1 MYCGRCGG
9 YAVEQSLFC
18 PRCGAPLASG
28 VAPHPPGGSTTPG
41 MWQPPPAVA
50 WPDAPPERGRRTV
63 LIVAGAVVALVL
75 AATGTGVAVLS
86 FGSNHKHPGA
96 GPGALS
102 STSSAPVPAPA
113 TTVITTASPSPTV
126 TFADLYAKE
135 QSGVVRIET
144 LSCSDSGVGTGFLL
158 SPTLVATV
166 EHVIDQ
172 SVVVSLID
180 GTQRTTGTVIGSDP
194 VHDLALV
201 RAATPITGYQFQ
213 FASTAPAIGDPV
225 AAIGFPIG
233 DPITF
238 TQGSVSGLDRNIN
251 VQGAPRTGMLETD
264 AAVNPGN
271 SGGPLLDSAGTVDGL
286 VDAKDTTASGIA
298 YAVPSEQA
306 SSVMQRWSQDPAP
319 QPPAD
324 CPNPLGPT
332 QDTPNVTSPPAG
344 SVTAN
349 EAAGIVAALN
359 TYFDGIDSGDYAAAY
374 DVLSPSL
381 HSPNGEQAFAA
392 GDASSFDTG
401 ITILNAA
408 QLTPDTVRVDVAFTS
423 LQASAQG
430 PNGDTCDNWTLDYT
444 FIQAADGSWQINGNA
459 PINGVD
465 HTTC

>member
-18 PRCGAPLASG
+18 PRCGVPLASG
-28 VAPHPPGGSTTPG
+28 VAPHPAGGSTTPG

-63 LIVAGAVVALVL
+63 LIVAGALVVLVL

-201 RAATPITGYQFQ
+201 RAATPITGRQFFQ
-213 FASTAPAIGDPV
+213 FASM
-225 AAIGFPIG
+225 
-233 DPITF
+233 
-238 TQGSVSGLDRNIN
+238 R
-251 VQGAPRTGMLETD
+251 
-264 AAVNPGN
+264 
-271 SGGPLLDSAGTVDGL
+271 
-286 VDAKDTTASGIA
+286 
-298 YAVPSEQA
+298 
-306 SSVMQRWSQDPAP
+306 
-319 QPPAD
+319 
-324 CPNPLGPT
+324 
-332 QDTPNVTSPPAG
+332 
-344 SVTAN
+344 
-349 EAAGIVAALN
+349 AAGRLWVPI
-359 TYFDGIDSGDYAAAY
+359 I
-374 DVLSPSL
+374 LS
-381 HSPNGEQAFAA
+381 
-392 GDASSFDTG
+392 
-401 ITILNAA
+401 
-408 QLTPDTVRVDVAFTS
+408 TVMRRVCIR
-423 LQASAQG
+423 G
-430 PNGDTCDNWTLDYT
+430 
-444 FIQAADGSWQINGNA
+444 
-459 PINGVD
+459 
-465 HTTC
+465 